1 MLSLVNKFGVNS
13 NPLFSWCYF
22 FQANNCSI
30 EFVAVVLVRFRGRV
44 QCVALVVVMVRVRDC
59 GLDVDVDKKH
69 ECRHKA
75 SLPISS
81 IFKNSNKLTL
91 KQFLVNYTSASS
103 SLKFNMIIR
112 FKVLYC
118 TALYCT
124 IGGDHRS

>member
-1 MLSLVNKFGVNS
+1 
-13 NPLFSWCYF
+13 
-22 FQANNCSI
+22 
-30 EFVAVVLVRFRGRV
+30 
-44 QCVALVVVMVRVRDC
+44 MVRVRDC

-69 ECRHKA
+69 ECRHKT

-91 KQFLVNYTSASS
+91 KQFLVNYTSASN